1 MSIHKKIT
9 VNLSETLIDEF
20 NEAFQKYFQKRS
32 EFIEQVVIL
41 YNEDKKNPDPKS
53 MEDGYVKMSELN
65 LELSQCGFK
74 SDMDDL
80 KQYESILSESDLLD
94 DKDNKKRR
102 YILC

>member
-1 MSIHKKIT
+1 MSSHKKIT
-9 VNLSETLIDEF
+9 INLSETLIDEF
-20 NEAFQKYFQKRS
+20 NEAFKEYFQKRS
-32 EFIEQVVIL
+32 KFIQQVVIL
-41 YNEDKKNPDPKS
+41 YNEDKKSLSQTS
-53 MEDGYVKMSELN
+53 MKDGYIKMSELN

-74 SDMDDL
+74 NDMDDL